1 MYLPLANYNRR
12 LVEKNKGENMKVG
25 SVSSGAVASG
35 ATARPTAAGEGQS
48 VGTEAPQS
56 GGQAAEVEKKDAPT
70 ESKGLGNSDYQ
81 NDFYAPKNMSSQDSM
96 TLRNDAASSMME
108 TVKDIAALQVLE
120 KMLEAVSKIMED

>member
-1 MYLPLANYNRR
+1 MYLPLTNYNRR

-25 SVSSGAVASG
+25 SVSSGASATA
-35 ATARPTAAGEGQS
+35 ATARPTATGEGQS
-48 VGTEAPQS
+48 VGAEAPQS
-56 GGQAAEVEKKDAPT
+56 GVQAAEVEKKDSPT

-120 KMLEAVSKIMED
+120 KMLEAISKIMED